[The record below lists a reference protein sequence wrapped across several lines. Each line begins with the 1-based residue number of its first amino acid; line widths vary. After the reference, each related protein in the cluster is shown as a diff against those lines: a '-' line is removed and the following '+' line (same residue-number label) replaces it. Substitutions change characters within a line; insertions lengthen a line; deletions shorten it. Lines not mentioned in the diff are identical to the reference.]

1 MRIFA
6 ILLSFLSISVYLN
19 TIKGWPLSNP
29 EVVNSLIFTNSE
41 AQPGQSNL
49 RDIPQWHCLRYFKHD
64 IHLMRRC
71 RNYRL
76 HMLRRPIDTNL
87 A

>member
-1 MRIFA
+1 MQIERRLAALILAVLCCSLGTVHSWPITNPEMVDSLIF
-6 ILLSFLSISVYLN
+6 
-19 TIKGWPLSNP
+19 SNP
-29 EVVNSLIFTNSE
+29 EAATPSM
-41 AQPGQSNL
+41 

-76 HMLRRPIDTNL
+76 HMLRRPNDMM
-87 A
+87 

>member
-1 MRIFA
+1 MQVLALLVALILA
-6 ILLSFLSISVYLN
+6 ICCLGTVRC
-19 TIKGWPLSNP
+19 WPISNP
-29 EVVNSLIFTNSE
+29 EMVDSLIFTNPE
-41 AQPGQSNL
+41 AMGNMPGPSL

-76 HMLRRPIDTNL
+76 HMLRRPNDM